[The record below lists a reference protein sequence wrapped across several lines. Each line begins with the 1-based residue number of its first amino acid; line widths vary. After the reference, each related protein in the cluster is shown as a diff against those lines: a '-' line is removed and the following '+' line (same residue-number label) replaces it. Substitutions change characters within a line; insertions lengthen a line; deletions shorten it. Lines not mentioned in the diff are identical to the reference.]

1 MRQYI
6 SSITNSLLALL
17 LILFC
22 AGESAAQTTSIRG
35 GASANTAS
43 VTGGSLHIRCELGC
57 SGGGGGTQYAED
69 TAHVSGDQVTMA
81 GVVQQSADAALST
94 DGDRSVLQ
102 VDSNGYLKVNIKA
115 GAGSGG
121 TAMTDDAAFTPA
133 TTSITPAGFLFDDV
147 SPDSVNE
154 GDGGVARMSANRNIY
169 TTLRD
174 AAGNERGANVNASN
188 ELLTNANTE
197 LPAAAALADDTSNPT
212 VPGVGSFNMCWDG
225 TNWDRCAK
233 GTGGNGAV
241 DANTQ
246 RVTLANDSTGVLA
259 SVGTIG
265 TSVTP
270 GTSAAHL
277 GKAEDA
283 AHASGDTGV
292 MLLGVRHDT
301 STTGLGVDGDYAALG
316 LNSAG
321 RLWTSATIDAA
332 LPAGSNVIGALTA
345 NQSVNVAQMNG
356 VAVTMGAGA
365 TGTGVQRVN
374 PVSSSAT
381 GAAPPAAAS
390 YIGGLGS
397 GATGGFLTG
406 PAVADT
412 FKSVSVT
419 SATTTLLA
427 TGVSGRHVRITS
439 LNLVSAIANNVAL
452 ISGTGATCG
461 TGTAGIAGG
470 TTAANGWNFAA
481 NGGLTLGSGLGTVM
495 QTAATGDSVCIVT
508 SSIGPLAGSI
518 SYAIY

>member
-1 MRQYI
+1 MQQYI

-17 LILFC
+17 FVLIC
-22 AGESAAQTTSIRG
+22 AGEGFSQTTSIRG

-43 VTGGSLHIRCELGC
+43 VTAGSLHIRCELGC

-102 VDSNGYLKVNIKA
+102 VDANGYLKVNIKA

-133 TTSITPAGFLFDDV
+133 TTSITPAGFLFDDAA
-147 SPDSVNE
+147 PDSVNE

-174 AAGNERGANVNASN
+174 AAGNERGANINASN

-197 LPAAAALADDTSNPT
+197 LPAAAALADDTTNPT
-212 VPGVGSFNMCWDG
+212 VPGVGSFSMCWDG

-283 AHASGDTGV
+283 AHTSADTGV
-292 MLLGVRHDT
+292 MLLGVRNDNG
-301 STTGLGVDGDYAALG
+301 STTFSDTNGDYTPIATDSAGRVLIGLVAGSVTPGTAATHLGKAEDGAHATGDTGVMMLGVRAASPTERSAGPTDGDYEPLG
-316 LNSAG
+316 INASGAVWMTPTPTTAGGLSIFRSIDLDETEEDVKASAG
-321 RLWTSATIDAA
+321 QLYGYYFANLSAGVRHLKFYNATAA
-332 LPAGSNVIGALTA
+332 SVTVGSTTPILTFPVAAGASGHVEYSHGIPFSTALSAAVTT
-345 NQSVNVAQMNG
+345 G
-356 VAVTMGAGA
+356 VAD
-365 TGTGVQRVN
+365 
-374 PVSSSAT
+374 SDT
-381 GAAPPAAAS
+381 GAP
-390 YIGGLGS
+390 G
-397 GATGGFLTG
+397 TNDF
-406 PAVADT
+406 V
-412 FKSVSVT
+412 
-419 SATTTLLA
+419 
-427 TGVSGRHVRITS
+427 
-439 LNLVSAIANNVAL
+439 LNV
-452 ISGTGATCG
+452 
-461 TGTAGIAGG
+461 
-470 TTAANGWNFAA
+470 F
-481 NGGLTLGSGLGTVM
+481 
-495 QTAATGDSVCIVT
+495 
-508 SSIGPLAGSI
+508 
-518 SYAIY
+518 YK